1 MDQREKR
8 LRKEDIEILEY
19 FDELIIGESD
29 SEGCW
34 RNAEEGEIDGL
45 ESESESESESDDPGD
60 EEDEEDEEREEA
72 EGEEG
77 TTRRI
82 LSSIYSLEEQDG
94 RSSEGEEGTTRR
106 ILNSIYSLEEQEG
119 RSSDEAEEEVEED
132 GSQASLTVSEQAEY
146 EALLNAWEETVE

>member
-45 ESESESESESDDPGD
+45 ESESESESEELGD
-60 EEDEEDEEREEA
+60 EEEEEREEA

-82 LSSIYSLEEQDG
+82 L
-94 RSSEGEEGTTRR
+94 
-106 ILNSIYSLEEQEG
+106 NSIHSLEEQEG

-146 EALLNAWEETVE
+146 EALLNAWEEVVE

>member
-8 LRKEDIEILEY
+8 LRKEDIEVLEY

-82 LSSIYSLEEQDG
+82 LNSIYSLEEQDG
-94 RSSEGEEGTTRR
+94 RSSEGED
-106 ILNSIYSLEEQEG
+106 EET
-119 RSSDEAEEEVEED
+119 EED

-146 EALLNAWEETVE
+146 EALLNAWEEVVE

>member
-45 ESESESESESDDPGD
+45 ESESESESEELGD
-60 EEDEEDEEREEA
+60 EEEEEREEA
-72 EGEEG
+72 
-77 TTRRI
+77 
-82 LSSIYSLEEQDG
+82 
-94 RSSEGEEGTTRR
+94 EGEEGTTRR

-146 EALLNAWEETVE
+146 EALLNAWEEVVE

>member
-45 ESESESESESDDPGD
+45 ESESESESEELGD
-60 EEDEEDEEREEA
+60 EEEEEREEA
-72 EGEEG
+72 
-77 TTRRI
+77 
-82 LSSIYSLEEQDG
+82 
-94 RSSEGEEGTTRR
+94 EGEEGTTRR
-106 ILNSIYSLEEQEG
+106 ILNSIYSLEEQDG
-119 RSSDEAEEEVEED
+119 RSSEGEDEETEED

-146 EALLNAWEETVE
+146 EALLNAWEEVVE